1 MDKIIY
7 TFWTG
12 DNEMSKNRKDCIQ
25 QLKNTTGCKVELITK
40 ETLNSY
46 ILDHVPLH
54 EAYNYLSETHKADY
68 LRTYFMNFYGGGY
81 SDIKQTTGSWIKAF
95 NDLEESDNIWMNGF
109 RLSGENDVSYEEHSI
124 YWESLIGQS
133 SYISKPQTPLTIEW
147 YSEMISLLDKKI
159 IGLRKN
165 PAKFPQ
171 DHSGRGFGLKY
182 REGFSKYPI
191 GWNEM
196 LGHIFDRISYKYKDK
211 LLQTVPTPICVNYR

>member
-25 QLKNTTGCKVELITK
+25 QLKDITGCKVELITK
-40 ETLNSY
+40 KTLNSY

-81 SDIKQTTGSWIKAF
+81 SDVKQTTGSWIKAF

-109 RLSGENDVSYEEHSI
+109 RPFGENGISYEKYSI

-133 SYISKPQTPLTIEW
+133 AYISKPQTPLTIEW
-147 YSEMISLLDKKI
+147 YSEMISLLDNKI

-182 REGFSKYPI
+182 REGLSKYPI

-196 LGHIFDRISYKYKDK
+196 LGHIFERVAYKYKEK
-211 LLQTVPTPICVNYR
+211 LLQTVPTPICINYR